1 MGIGSTVKKLG
12 KQAVKS
18 LVSPYNFVV
27 AGAGGAADVLHQ
39 DHSRRQ
45 EDRAER
51 NRIAEQERADNEAF
65 EKNLEKRRK
74 SNVYSK
80 VVYAGVLGD
89 GANVGLGGK
98 KSLLGL

>member
-1 MGIGSTVKKLG
+1 MGISSTLKKIG
-12 KQAVKS
+12 RQAVKS
-18 LVSPYNFVV
+18 VVSPYNAVLP
-27 AGAGGAADVLHQ
+27 GIGGAVDVLHA
-39 DHSRRQ
+39 DHSRRK
-45 EDRAER
+45 EDKAER
-51 NRIAEQERADNEAF
+51 ERAAQEERASNEAF

-80 VVYAGVLGD
+80 VVYAGVLGG